1 MRPDEAPRQDLVLVG
16 GGHAHALVL
25 RKLAM
30 ARPAGLRVTLISSAA
45 FTPYSGMLPG
55 LLAGHY
61 RFEETH
67 IDLLR
72 LCQWAGVRFL
82 DDTVTGLD
90 PRARRLSCAR
100 RGAVGY
106 ELLSIDIGCEPEL
119 DSVPGARQYAIPVKP
134 VAGLWRRWTSLAED
148 PPRRGGRIAVVG
160 GGAGSV
166 ELALAIAHRLREDA
180 PQISLYCGA
189 ARILAGYGRA
199 ARRRVARQLAALG
212 VALYRDHRVVE
223 VSAGTLHFG
232 KGERRGFDTL
242 IWATGA
248 GAAPWIKDSG
258 LPVDARGF
266 MSTHDTLQSTGF
278 ANVFGAG
285 DIATQCRHPR
295 PKAGVYA
302 VRQGPVLAANL
313 LAFAA
318 GRRLREHRPQRRFLS
333 LLALGPKLAV
343 AERNGL
349 SAQGAWVWRWK
360 DRIDRQFMRRFHDL
374 PPRRMAR
381 WPSGPGRAREHEQ
394 APCGGCGAKVS
405 ADALREVLDE
415 LGQRYPEHIAPAA
428 RRDDAACL
436 ETPARLMQSIDGLRA
451 LIDDPWR
458 MGRIAAQHALSDLYA
473 CAATPHSALP
483 LLTLAFSAS
492 ELQRRDLRLVMEGA
506 LSVFVAAGCRIV
518 GGHSMQGPELQ
529 IAFAVNGR
537 PNRARTLSKRGAQA
551 GDVLILTKALGG
563 GALFAAHMQHKA
575 RGRDIETALAQMEA
589 GNGAA
594 AEVALSA
601 TARAATDVTGF
612 GLAGHLAEMLGD
624 DLAARLELGALPA
637 LPGALEAMRQGVFST
652 LHDANRN
659 AVEGRI
665 DGEAYAASAAGGAVE
680 DLRRELLFDP
690 QTSGGLLLAVPPD
703 TADTALAELSAR
715 GVAAALI
722 GEIGE
727 NIRGEIRGNISGN
740 ISGTVPGKSA
750 TGKTT
755 ADKTAPGAARPPQI
769 VLA

>member
-1 MRPDEAPRQDLVLVG
+1 MG

-30 ARPAGLRVTLISSAA
+30 ARPAGVRVTLISSAA

-90 PRARRLSCAR
+90 PQARRLSCAR
-100 RGAVGY
+100 RGALGY
-106 ELLSIDIGCEPEL
+106 ELLSIDIGAEPEL
-119 DSVPGARQYAIPVKP
+119 DSVPGARQYATPVKP
-134 VAGLWRRWTSLAED
+134 VAGLWRRWTYLAKD
-148 PPRRGGRIAVVG
+148 LPRRGSRIAVVG

-189 ARILAGYGRA
+189 ARILPGYSRGT
-199 ARRRVARQLAALG
+199 RRRVARQLAALG
-212 VALYRDHRVVE
+212 VALYCDRRVVE

-232 KGERRGFDTL
+232 EGDSRSFDTL

-258 LPVDARGF
+258 LPVDGRGF

-278 ANVFGAG
+278 PNVFGAG

-333 LLALGPKLAV
+333 LLALGPKRAV

-360 DRIDRQFMRRFHDL
+360 DRIDRRFMRRFQDL
-374 PPRRMAR
+374 PPRAMA
-381 WPSGPGRAREHEQ
+381 PSPGGSRRRRARGQEQ

-405 ADALREVLDE
+405 ADALGEVLDA
-415 LGQRYPEHIAPAA
+415 LRQRYPEHIPPPE

-436 ETPARLMQSIDGLRA
+436 EMPAPLMQSVDGLRA
-451 LIDDPWR
+451 LIDEPWR

-483 LLTLAFSAS
+483 LLTLAFSDI

-506 LSVFVAAGCRIV
+506 LSVFVPAGCRIL

-537 PNRARTLSKRGAQA
+537 SNRARTLSKRGARG
-551 GDVLILTKALGG
+551 GDLLILTKALGS

-575 RGRDIETALAQMEA
+575 CGRHIETALAQMEA

-601 TARAATDVTGF
+601 RARAATDVTGF

-624 DLAARLELGALPA
+624 DLAAGLELDALPV
-637 LPGALEAMRQGVFST
+637 LPGALDAMRQGVFST
-652 LHDANRN
+652 LHDANRK
-659 AVEGRI
+659 ALKGRI
-665 DGEAYAASAAGGAVE
+665 GAGAAGGAIE

-703 TADTALAELSAR
+703 RADTALAELSAR

-722 GEIGE
+722 GEI
-727 NIRGEIRGNISGN
+727 RG
-740 ISGTVPGKSA
+740 KA
-750 TGKTT
+750 
-755 ADKTAPGAARPPQI
+755 APGAAGPPQI
-769 VLA
+769 ALT

>member
-1 MRPDEAPRQDLVLVG
+1 MRPSEPPQQDLVLVG

-61 RFEETH
+61 AFEDTH

-82 DDTVTGLD
+82 DDTVNGLD
-90 PRARRLSCAR
+90 PQARRLSCKK
-100 RGAVGY
+100 RGALGY

-119 DSVPGARQYAIPVKP
+119 DSVPGAREYATPVKP
-134 VAGLWRRWTSLAED
+134 VAGLWRRWAALAAD
-148 PPRRGGRIAVVG
+148 PPRRGRRIAVVG

-166 ELALAIAHRLREDA
+166 ELALAMAHRLREHP

-189 ARILAGYGRA
+189 AQILPGYSRA
-199 ARRRVARQLAALG
+199 ARRVVTRQLAALG
-212 VALYRDHRVVE
+212 VALYRDHRVAE
-223 VSAGTLHFG
+223 VSTGTLHFG
-232 KGERRGFDTL
+232 QGQRRGFDTL

-248 GAAPWIKDSG
+248 SAAPWIKDSG

-266 MSTHDTLQSTGF
+266 MTTHDTLQSTGF

-313 LAFAA
+313 LACAA

-333 LLALGPKLAV
+333 LLALGAKRAV
-343 AERNGL
+343 AERGGL

-360 DRIDRQFMRRFHDL
+360 DRIDRRFMRQFHDL
-374 PPRRMAR
+374 PPPRMAR
-381 WPSGPGRAREHEQ
+381 WPSGLRRPRESEHEQ
-394 APCGGCGAKVS
+394 APCGGCGAKIS

-415 LGQRYPEHIAPAA
+415 LSQRYPEHIPPATQ
-428 RRDDAACL
+428 RDDAACL
-436 ETPARLMQSIDGLRA
+436 EAPAPLMQSVDGLRA
-451 LIDDPWR
+451 LLDDPWR

-473 CAATPHSALP
+473 CAAIPHSALP

-492 ELQRRDLRLVMEGA
+492 ALQRRDLRLVMEGA
-506 LSVFVAAGCRIV
+506 LSVFVPAGCRIL

-537 PNRARTLSKRGAQA
+537 PNHNRTLSKRGAQA

-563 GALFAAHMQHKA
+563 GALFAAHMQHRA
-575 RGRDIETALAQMEA
+575 CGRDIETALEQMEA

-594 AEVALSA
+594 AAVALSA
-601 TARAATDVTGF
+601 GARAATDVSGF
-612 GLAGHLAEMLGD
+612 GFAGHLAEMLGD
-624 DLAARLELGALPA
+624 TLTARLEADALPA
-637 LPGALEAMRQGVFST
+637 LPGAVEAMRQGVFST
-652 LHDANRN
+652 LHEANRN
-659 AVEGRI
+659 ALKGHI
-665 DGEAYAASAAGGAVE
+665 ATSPAGGAVE

-703 TADTALAELSAR
+703 AADTALNELCAR
-715 GVAAALI
+715 GVTAALV
-722 GEIGE
+722 GEI
-727 NIRGEIRGNISGN
+727 NGEISGEINGEISGN
-740 ISGTVPGKSA
+740 IKGEIKHTN
-750 TGKTT
+750 TGRIT
-755 ADKTAPGAARPPQI
+755 PGAAGRAQI

>member
-1 MRPDEAPRQDLVLVG
+1 MRPSEPPQQDLVLVG

-30 ARPAGLRVTLISSAA
+30 ARPASLRVTLISSAV

-61 RFEETH
+61 TFEDTH

-82 DDTVTGLD
+82 DDTVSGLD
-90 PRARRLSCAR
+90 PQARRLSCNK
-100 RGAVGY
+100 RGALGY

-119 DSVPGARQYAIPVKP
+119 DSVPGAREYATPVKP
-134 VAGLWRRWTSLAED
+134 VAGLWRRWAALAAD
-148 PPRRGGRIAVVG
+148 PARRGRRIAVVG

-166 ELALAIAHRLREDA
+166 ELALAMAHRLRENP

-189 ARILAGYGRA
+189 AQILPGYSRA
-199 ARRRVARQLAALG
+199 ARRGVTRQLAALG
-212 VALYRDHRVVE
+212 VALYRDHRVAE

-232 KGERRGFDTL
+232 QGQRRGFDTL

-266 MSTHDTLQSTGF
+266 MTTHDTLQSTGF

-313 LAFAA
+313 LACAT

-333 LLALGPKLAV
+333 LLALGPKRAV
-343 AERNGL
+343 AERGGL

-360 DRIDRQFMRRFHDL
+360 DRIDRRFMRQFHDL
-374 PPRRMAR
+374 PPRMAR
-381 WPSGPGRAREHEQ
+381 WPSGPRRPRARQRENEQ
-394 APCGGCGAKVS
+394 APCGGCGAKIS
-405 ADALREVLDE
+405 ADALREVLNE
-415 LGQRYPEHIAPAA
+415 LGQRYPEHIPPAMQ
-428 RRDDAACL
+428 RDDAACL
-436 ETPARLMQSIDGLRA
+436 EAQAHLMQSVDGLRA

-492 ELQRRDLRLVMEGA
+492 ALQRRDLRLIMQGA
-506 LSVFVAAGCRIV
+506 LSVFVPAGCRIL

-537 PNRARTLSKRGAQA
+537 ANHKRTLSKRGAQA
-551 GDVLILTKALGG
+551 GDVLILTKALGS
-563 GALFAAHMQHKA
+563 GALFAAHMQHQA
-575 RGRDIETALAQMEA
+575 CGRDIETALAQMEA

-594 AEVALSA
+594 AAVALSA
-601 TARAATDVTGF
+601 GARAATDVSGF
-612 GLAGHLAEMLGD
+612 GFAGHLAEMLGD
-624 DLAARLELGALPA
+624 TLTARLELNALPA
-637 LPGALEAMRQGVFST
+637 LPGAVEAMRQGVFST
-652 LHDANRN
+652 LHEANRN
-659 AVEGRI
+659 ALEGRI
-665 DGEAYAASAAGGAVE
+665 ATSAAEGAVE

-703 TADTALAELSAR
+703 AADTALNELCAR
-715 GVAAALI
+715 GVAAALV
-722 GEIGE
+722 
-727 NIRGEIRGNISGN
+727 GNISGE
-740 ISGTVPGKSA
+740 ISGKISGNIKGEIKRTN
-750 TGKTT
+750 TGRVT
-755 ADKTAPGAARPPQI
+755 PGAAGRAQI

>member
-1 MRPDEAPRQDLVLVG
+1 MRPSEPPQQDLVLVG
-16 GGHAHALVL
+16 GGHAHALVV

-61 RFEETH
+61 AFEDTH

-72 LCQWAGVRFL
+72 LCRWAGVRFL
-82 DDTVTGLD
+82 DDTVSGLD
-90 PRARRLSCAR
+90 PQARRLSCKK
-100 RGAVGY
+100 RGALGY

-119 DSVPGARQYAIPVKP
+119 DSVPGAREYATPVKP
-134 VAGLWRRWTSLAED
+134 VAGLWRRWAALAAD
-148 PPRRGGRIAVVG
+148 PPRRGRRIAVVG

-166 ELALAIAHRLREDA
+166 ELALAMAHRLREDP

-189 ARILAGYGRA
+189 AQILPGYSRA
-199 ARRRVARQLAALG
+199 ARRGVTRQLAALG
-212 VALYRDHRVVE
+212 VALYRDHRVAE
-223 VSAGTLHFG
+223 VSAGTLQFRQG
-232 KGERRGFDTL
+232 QRRGFDTL

-248 GAAPWIKDSG
+248 SAAPWIKDSG

-266 MSTHDTLQSTGF
+266 MATHDTLQSTGF

-313 LAFAA
+313 LACAA

-333 LLALGPKLAV
+333 LLALGPKRAV
-343 AERNGL
+343 AERGGL

-360 DRIDRQFMRRFHDL
+360 DRIDRRFMRQFHDL
-374 PPRRMAR
+374 PPPRMAR
-381 WPSGPGRAREHEQ
+381 WPSGLRRPRARAHEQ
-394 APCGGCGAKVS
+394 APCGGCGAKIS

-415 LGQRYPEHIAPAA
+415 LSQRYPEHIAPATQ
-428 RRDDAACL
+428 RDDAACL
-436 ETPARLMQSIDGLRA
+436 EAQAPLMQSVDGLRA

-492 ELQRRDLRLVMEGA
+492 ALQRRDLRLIMDGA
-506 LSVFVAAGCRIV
+506 LSVFVPAGCRIL

-537 PNRARTLSKRGAQA
+537 PNHKRTLSKRGAQA
-551 GDVLILTKALGG
+551 GDVLILTKALGS
-563 GALFAAHMQHKA
+563 GALFAAHMQHQA
-575 RGRDIETALAQMEA
+575 CGRDIETALEQMEA

-594 AEVALSA
+594 AAVALNA
-601 TARAATDVTGF
+601 GARAATDVSGF
-612 GLAGHLAEMLGD
+612 GFAGHLAEMLGD
-624 DLAARLELGALPA
+624 TLTARLETDALPA
-637 LPGALEAMRQGVFST
+637 LPGAVEAMRQGVFST
-652 LHDANRN
+652 LHEANRK
-659 AVEGRI
+659 ALEGRI
-665 DGEAYAASAAGGAVE
+665 ATSAAGGTVE

-690 QTSGGLLLAVPPD
+690 QTSGGLLLAVPAD
-703 TADTALAELSAR
+703 AADTALNELCAR
-715 GVAAALI
+715 GVAAALV
-722 GEIGE
+722 GEINGE
-727 NIRGEIRGNISGN
+727 ISGN
-740 ISGTVPGKSA
+740 IKGETKHTN
-750 TGKTT
+750 TGRIT
-755 ADKTAPGAARPPQI
+755 PGAAGRAQI
-769 VLA
+769 ILA